1 MDSNNTGMVDTGS
14 TGSMG
19 SMGKAVD
26 TTVTGMGYTDRELV
40 YILADRSDVVKCM
53 LGSVGCNLGK
63 LVDSGKAGGNL
74 PCSYEIDGL
83 VVLADGPGYE
93 MWD

>member
-1 MDSNNTGMVDTGS
+1 MDSNNTGMVD

-40 YILADRSDVVKCM
+40 YILADRSDVAEYM
-53 LGSVGCNLGK
+53 LGAGCKLGGK
-63 LVDSGKAGGNL
+63 LCGSL
-74 PCSYEIDGL
+74 LCSYEIGGL
-83 VVLADGPGYE
+83 VELTDGPSDE